1 MKFVKKDGRTRP
13 RWASNSRYFRQ
24 PVGRPGKGQQLQE
37 HSGDPDF
44 VGHLAGAR
52 VGSAGDTAVES
63 TGATGAIAAI
73 GALLLG
79 LAVLSSA
86 CTTAAPLHVRLGE
99 ASVSTTDPVSTIDAA
114 VVGAWRSAEQTF
126 FAAEAQTLGYSS
138 PQLDAE
144 FAEPEL
150 STIKRNLALQSFQ
163 GEVGEGSSD
172 LGRPVVVSLG
182 PTESD
187 PTLATVVSCIHDT
200 QVLVYRATGEPV
212 PGVLGVQDWAAVT
225 SEMVLDSAGTW
236 KISSQRSAIDKE
248 RSAACAGLGS

>member
-1 MKFVKKDGRTRP
+1 M
-13 RWASNSRYFRQ
+13 
-24 PVGRPGKGQQLQE
+24 GRPAV
-37 HSGDPDF
+37 P
-44 VGHLAGAR
+44 R
-52 VGSAGDTAVES
+52 RGSAGDAAVGS
-63 TGATGAIAAI
+63 AVATVAI
-73 GALLLG
+73 GVSLLG
-79 LAVLSSA
+79 FAVLSSA
-86 CTTAAPLHVRLGE
+86 CTTAAPLHVQLGQ

-114 VVGAWRSAEQTF
+114 VVGAWRSAEETF
-126 FAAEAQTLGYSS
+126 FAAEAQTLDYSS
-138 PQLDAE
+138 PQLDAQ

-150 STIKRNLALQSFQ
+150 STLKRNLALQSFQ

-225 SEMVLDSAGTW
+225 SEMVLDPAGTW
-236 KISSQRSAIDKE
+236 KISSQRSVIDKD